1 MEGSVMDKT
10 RHLGV
15 YGLII
20 EDNKVLLVKKSRGAY
35 TGKLDLPG
43 GSIEHGE
50 KPEETLKREL
60 LEETNCNIKEYKL
73 LDANSVV
80 VEWMHHK
87 KIESMHHIGIIYD
100 VKIENHNIKKDA
112 DGQDSLGANWYNIED
127 LSCDMISPLTIL
139 ALKKKNIQ
147 INN

>member
-1 MEGSVMDKT
+1 MEKT

-20 EDNKVLLVKKSRGAY
+20 ENNKILLVKKSRGAY

-50 KPEETLKREL
+50 KPVETLKREL
-60 LEETNCNIKEYKL
+60 LDETNCNIKECKL

-80 VEWMHHK
+80 VEWIHHEQL
-87 KIESMHHIGIIYD
+87 ESMHHIGIIYD
-100 VKIENHNIKKDA
+100 VIIENHNIKKEA
-112 DGQDSLGANWYNIED
+112 DGQDSLGANWYNIDD
-127 LSCDMISPLTIL
+127 LSSDIISPLTTL
-139 ALKKKNIQ
+139 ALKLKGVELRR
-147 INN
+147 

>member
-1 MEGSVMDKT
+1 MEKT

-60 LEETNCNIKEYKL
+60 LEETNCNIKDYKL

-80 VEWMHHK
+80 VEWIHHDK
-87 KIESMHHIGIIYD
+87 LESMHHIGIIYD
-100 VKIENHNIKKDA
+100 VIIENHNIKKEA
-112 DGQDSLGANWYNIED
+112 DGQDSLGANWYNIDD
-127 LSCDMISPLTIL
+127 LSSDIISPLTTL
-139 ALKKKNIQ
+139 ALKLKGVELRR
-147 INN
+147 